1 MLDFHKIFE
10 TSDGII
16 EIFDI
21 DANDDFDQAGQKFP
35 TMLDFNLDESNI
47 VRNFTKSFEILH
59 GEEVEMKKVV
69 VFRLIPHN
77 VGFLKSL

>member
-21 DANDDFDQAGQKFP
+21 VANDDFDQAGQKFP

-47 VRNFTKSFEILH
+47 VRNFPKSFEILH

>member
-1 MLDFHKIFE
+1 MMDFHKIFE
-10 TSDGII
+10 TFDGII

-21 DANDDFDQAGQKFP
+21 VANDDFDQTGQKFP

-47 VRNFTKSFEILH
+47 VRNFPKSFEILH